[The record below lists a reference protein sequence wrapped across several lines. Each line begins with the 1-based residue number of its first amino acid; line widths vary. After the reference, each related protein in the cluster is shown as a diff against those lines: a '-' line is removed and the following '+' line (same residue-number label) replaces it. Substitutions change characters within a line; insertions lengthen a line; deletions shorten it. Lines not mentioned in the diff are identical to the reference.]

1 MISENMD
8 FFNKIDGL
16 KREGLEIFFLTIS
29 GFLFLDLVTIA
40 FYKMK
45 LEDKFNEF
53 TVYEITVAAVI
64 FFCVFYSTKVIRF
77 LIVTFIIGRFF
88 SNNEKHNEYYNS
100 NDLLR
105 EAVYENN
112 SVKFNIYDNL
122 KSERKKSNNLKHLNF
137 LVLTMIITNACFEN
151 SAIRYISGFKLI
163 LIFLFLTSVGLLVFG
178 LQENEDE
185 LTTTLIKKK
194 EKNAT

>member
-1 MISENMD
+1 MD

-16 KREGLEIFFLTIS
+16 KKEGLEIFFLTIS
-29 GFLFLDLVTIA
+29 GFLFLDLATIV

-53 TVYEITVAAVI
+53 TVYEITVVAII

-77 LIVTFIIGRFF
+77 LIVNFIIGRFF
-88 SNNEKHNEYYNS
+88 SSNEIYNEYYNS

-112 SVKFNIYDNL
+112 SVKFNIYHNL

-137 LVLTMIITNACFEN
+137 LALTMIITNAWFEN
-151 SAIRYISGFKLI
+151 SVIRYISDFKLI
-163 LIFLFLTSVGLLVFG
+163 LIFLIMTGFGLLLFG
-178 LQENEDE
+178 LQENE

-194 EKNAT
+194 EKNEA